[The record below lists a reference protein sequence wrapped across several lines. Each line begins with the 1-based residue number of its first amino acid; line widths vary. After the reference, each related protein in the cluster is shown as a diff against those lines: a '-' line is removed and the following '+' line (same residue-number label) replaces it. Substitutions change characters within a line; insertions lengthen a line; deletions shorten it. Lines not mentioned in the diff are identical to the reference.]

1 LVVTKLSKT
10 TMENLMQDYQRLLS
24 ELGPVYERDI
34 YKKMQSD
41 HRIVGIVGSR
51 GVGKTTY
58 ILHYLKTKYAGSS
71 QVLYVS
77 ADDLYFADNKLV
89 DLVEKFVSL
98 YDGKLLCI
106 DEIHKYP
113 NWSQELKNIYD
124 KYRNLKIIFSGSSSI
139 DLIKEKY
146 DLSRR
151 AVLRHLPGLSLREF
165 LEMKSG
171 KKYAVLTMAEI
182 ISGKKNNNIDE
193 IAKIPRLLGLFQ
205 EYLRIGYY
213 PLFRDFSNQVDVQD
227 ALEGVID
234 KVVYMDIAAYY
245 SLKTVTLPVFR
256 KILYFIH
263 TSKPSAININRI
275 AKSLGKDHT
284 DVANYLDMMTESG
297 LLRYLL
303 IDKAGHA
310 LIRNA
315 EKVYLNNTNLSYTLE
330 KVSGKKVEKGQIREL
345 FFIASLENAGHK
357 VFYSKVGDVKC
368 NNCVFEIGGGH
379 KDLSQLKDQKNAFV
393 VADDI
398 LFRDAKRIPLYL
410 FGFLY

>member
-1 LVVTKLSKT
+1 
-10 TMENLMQDYQRLLS
+10 MENLIQDYRRLLS
-24 ELGPVYERDI
+24 ELGPVYERGI
-34 YKKMQSD
+34 YKKMQSAQ
-41 HRIVGIVGSR
+41 RIVGIVGSR

-58 ILHYLKTKYAGSS
+58 ILHYLKTKYAKSS

-124 KYRNLKIIFSGSSSI
+124 KYKNLKIIFSGSSSI

-165 LEMKSG
+165 LEMKLG
-171 KKYAVLTMAEI
+171 KKYATLTMAEI
-182 ISGKKNNNIDE
+182 IAGKKKDLAE
-193 IAKIPRLLGLFQ
+193 LAKIPRLLGLFQ

-213 PLFRDFSNQVDVQD
+213 PLFKDFKDQVDIYD

-315 EKVYLNNTNLSYTLE
+315 EKVYLNNPNLAYTLE
-330 KVSGKKVEKGQIREL
+330 KVSGKKVEKGQLREL

-357 VFYSKVGDVKC
+357 VFYSKIGDVKC
-368 NNCVFEIGGGH
+368 DNYVFEIGGGS
-379 KDLSQLKDQKNAFV
+379 KDLSQIKDQKNAFV

-398 LFRDAKRIPLYL
+398 LFRDAKKIPLYL

>member
-1 LVVTKLSKT
+1 
-10 TMENLMQDYQRLLS
+10 MENLIQDYQRLLN
-24 ELGPVYERDI
+24 ELGPVYKRTI
-34 YKKMQSD
+34 YKNLQSE

-58 ILHYLKTKYAGSS
+58 ILHYLKENYPDS
-71 QVLYVS
+71 QEVLYVS
-77 ADDLYFADNKLV
+77 ADDLYFAENTLV
-89 DLVEKFVSL
+89 SLAEKFVNQ
-98 YDGKLLCI
+98 YNGHLLCI

-151 AVLRHLPGLSLREF
+151 AVLRFLPGLSFREF
-165 LEMKSG
+165 LEMKLN
-171 KKYAVLTMAEI
+171 KTYPVLTIPEI
-182 ISGKKNNNIDE
+182 ISGKRADFDSILKT
-193 IAKIPRLLGLFQ
+193 PRILGLFQ
-205 EYLRIGYY
+205 EYLTVGYY
-213 PLFRDFSNQVDVQD
+213 PFFKEFKNQRDVLE

-234 KVVYMDIAAYY
+234 KIIHMDIAAYY
-245 SLKTVTLPVFR
+245 SLKTSTLPLFR
-256 KILYFIH
+256 KILYFIY

-275 AKSLGKDHT
+275 AKSLKKDHT
-284 DVANYLDMMTESG
+284 DVSNYLEMMREAG

-315 EKVYLNNTNLSYTLE
+315 EKVYLSNTNLAYALE
-330 KVSGKKVEKGQIREL
+330 NATGKKIEKGQIREL
-345 FFIASLENAGHK
+345 FFITSLENAGLK
-357 VFYSKVGDVKC
+357 PFYSKSGDVKC
-368 NNCVFEIGGGH
+368 GEYVFEIGGKG
-379 KDLSQLKDQKNAFV
+379 KDLSQIKDQKNAYL

-398 LFRDAKRIPLYL
+398 LFRDIKKIQLYL

>member
-1 LVVTKLSKT
+1 
-10 TMENLMQDYQRLLS
+10 MENLIQDYQRLLN
-24 ELGPVYERDI
+24 ELGPVYKRKI
-34 YKKMQSD
+34 YKNLQSE

-58 ILHYLKTKYAGSS
+58 ILHYLKENYPDS
-71 QVLYVS
+71 QEVLYVS
-77 ADDLYFADNKLV
+77 ADDLYFAENTLV
-89 DLVEKFVSL
+89 SLAEKFVNQ
-98 YDGKLLCI
+98 YNGHLLCI

-151 AVLRHLPGLSLREF
+151 AVLRFLPGLSFREF
-165 LEMKSG
+165 LEMKLN
-171 KKYAVLTMAEI
+171 KTYPVLTIPEI
-182 ISGKKNNNIDE
+182 ISGKRADFDSILKT
-193 IAKIPRLLGLFQ
+193 PRILGLFQ
-205 EYLRIGYY
+205 EYLTVGYY
-213 PLFRDFSNQVDVQD
+213 PFFKEFKNQRDVLE

-234 KVVYMDIAAYY
+234 KIIHMDIAAYY
-245 SLKTVTLPVFR
+245 SLKTSTLPLFR
-256 KILYFIH
+256 KILYFIY
-263 TSKPSAININRI
+263 TSKPSAININKI
-275 AKSLGKDHT
+275 AKSLKKDHT
-284 DVANYLDMMTESG
+284 DVSNYLEMMREAG

-315 EKVYLNNTNLSYTLE
+315 EKVYLSNTNLAYALE
-330 KVSGKKVEKGQIREL
+330 NATGKKIEKGQIREL
-345 FFIASLENAGHK
+345 FFITSLENAGLK
-357 VFYSKVGDVKC
+357 PFYSRSGDVKC
-368 NNCVFEIGGGH
+368 GEYVFEIGGKG
-379 KDLSQLKDQKNAFV
+379 KDLSQIKDQKNAYI

-398 LFRDAKRIPLYL
+398 LFRDIKKIQLYL

>member
-1 LVVTKLSKT
+1 
-10 TMENLMQDYQRLLS
+10 MENLMQDYQRLLS
-24 ELGPVYERDI
+24 ELGPVYERGI

-58 ILHYLKTKYAGSS
+58 ILHYLKTKYAESS
-71 QVLYVS
+71 QALYVS
-77 ADDLYFADNKLV
+77 ADDLYFADNRLV

-151 AVLRHLPGLSLREF
+151 AVLRYLPGLSLREF

-171 KKYAVLTMAEI
+171 KKYAVLTMDEI
-182 ISGKKNNNIDE
+182 IAGKKNNDIAE

-213 PLFRDFSNQVDVQD
+213 PLFRDFNNQMDMQD

-310 LIRNA
+310 LIPNA

-357 VFYSKVGDVKC
+357 VFYSKIGDVKC
-368 NNCVFEIGGGH
+368 DNCVFEIGGGH